1 VKSLLFKHNL
11 TAVLCIFIVKKC
23 FMAKKN
29 KRKVGVVYSTN
40 PDYDYTFNDDLEEV
54 EDLEP
59 SQQKLRVLIDRKK
72 RRGKEVTLV
81 TGFEGNNDTLKDLGK
96 YLKTKC
102 GVGGSVK
109 EGEILIQGNFRDK
122 VVDLLVEKGYTKTK
136 KSGG

>member
-1 VKSLLFKHNL
+1 MV
-11 TAVLCIFIVKKC
+11 VLCIFIVKSD

-29 KRKVGVVYSTN
+29 KKRIGVVYSTN
-40 PDYDYTFNDDLEEV
+40 PDYDYSFDDGEEV

-81 TGFEGNNDTLKDLGK
+81 VGFEGTNDTLKDLGK

-109 EGEILIQGNFRDK
+109 DGEILIQGNFRDK

>member
-1 VKSLLFKHNL
+1 
-11 TAVLCIFIVKKC
+11 
-23 FMAKKN
+23 MAKKSK
-29 KRKVGVVYSTN
+29 KRIGVVYSTD
-40 PDYDYTFNDDLEEV
+40 PDYDYNFDDGEEV

-59 SQQKLRVLIDRKK
+59 AQQKLRVLIDRKK

-81 TGFEGNNDTLKDLGK
+81 TGFEGTDDTLKDLGK

-109 EGEILIQGNFRDK
+109 DGEILIQGNLRDK
-122 VVDLLVEKGYTKTK
+122 VVELLVKEGYTKTK

>member
-1 VKSLLFKHNL
+1 
-11 TAVLCIFIVKKC
+11 
-23 FMAKKN
+23 MAKKN
-29 KRKVGVVYSTN
+29 KKRIGVVYSTN
-40 PDYDYTFNDDLEEV
+40 PDYDYSFDDGEEV

-81 TGFEGNNDTLKDLGK
+81 VGFEGTNDTLKDLGK

-109 EGEILIQGNFRDK
+109 DGEILIQGNFRDK